1 MPVYT
6 FRNVLDNEEYTM
18 TMSIA
23 EMEKFAETNKKY
35 MVRVLKP
42 IPIGDSV
49 RLGVHKQPNAWND
62 MVKEIKKKNFGS
74 NINHK
79 NGEM

>member
-1 MPVYT
+1 MPIYT

-23 EMEKFAETNKKY
+23 EMERFTEDNKES

-42 IPIGDSV
+42 IPQGDPV
-49 RLGVHKQPNAWND
+49 RLGVHKQPNGWND
-62 MVKEIKKKNFGS
+62 LVKEVKKKNFGS